1 MAHWQM
7 EPDASTIK
15 NSYDICRTPEK
26 GKFQGIFTSIHVMGT
41 PVHYYAGR
49 TIPHEVKGHCVPC
62 EAGRSYRWMAYFGA
76 IDLSTGEHVIFEV
89 TAKIHGQIRE
99 YDNAKG
105 GLRGIRFVSSRPS
118 GRINGRIQFL
128 FHKQPRQV
136 DDVPDVPDVVK
147 IMDNVWLRSLDVI
160 APENRRVRLETPAN
174 GSCVVETP
182 RPR

>member
-1 MAHWQM
+1 
-7 EPDASTIK
+7 
-15 NSYDICRTPEK
+15 
-26 GKFQGIFTSIHVMGT
+26 
-41 PVHYYAGR
+41 
-49 TIPHEVKGHCVPC
+49 
-62 EAGRSYRWMAYFGA
+62 MAYFGA